1 MQWVNGKAA
10 MSSLW
15 RFGRVLQ
22 VCSLAGVVQCAGHT
36 EPRLMLAGS
45 RGGAVASRWVAGHVL
60 VRMWLDE
67 RPLWLLLDSGASTTL
82 LRPAILDSLGAR
94 PLGDVVL
101 ESAAQ
106 QSTVRL
112 FAGATLRAGS
122 VDIHVPAF
130 GELPPHSPAL
140 EGLKHVDGI
149 IGFELF
155 DQASVEIDPRR
166 QDVRVLAPDDADSI
180 PRGGLRFE
188 LARRVPLIVA
198 DVTFHDG
205 TVLRAPFIFDLGSNA
220 DVQLVRHLSGEHDA
234 ASLVSDGSPS
244 VHSGFGADERGVEG
258 HVPALRIGS
267 SVVRDPNVFVMDGD
281 SARFEIPNVAGTIGF
296 GVLRHFA
303 MRVDYAR
310 RRLTLEP
317 IDHAVL
323 YDPCASATP
332 TSGAD
337 GVPSFAATGST
348 VARRA
353 PSARVAT
360 AALSH
365 SARPECERPAP

>member
-1 MQWVNGKAA
+1 
-10 MSSLW
+10 
-15 RFGRVLQ
+15 
-22 VCSLAGVVQCAGHT
+22 
-36 EPRLMLAGS
+36 MLTGS
-45 RGGAVASRWVAGHVL
+45 RGGAVASRWVAGHIL

-82 LRPAILDSLGAR
+82 LRSAILDSIGAR

-106 QSTVRL
+106 RSTVRL
-112 FAGATLRAGS
+112 FAGATLRAAS
-122 VDIHVPAF
+122 VEVHVPAF
-130 GELPPHSPAL
+130 GELPARSPAL

-149 IGFELF
+149 IGYELF

-166 QDVRVLAPDDADSI
+166 QEVRVLASDDADSI
-180 PRGGLRFE
+180 PRGGLQVE
-188 LARRVPLIVA
+188 LARRVPVIVA
-198 DVTFHDG
+198 DVTFRDG

-220 DVQLVRHLSGEHDA
+220 DVQLLSHLSGEHDA
-234 ASLVSDGSPS
+234 TSLMSDGSPS
-244 VHSGFGADERGVEG
+244 VHSGFGADERGLEG

-267 SVVRDPNVFVMDGD
+267 SVVRDPSVFVMDGD

-310 RRLTLEP
+310 RRLTLAP
-317 IDHAVL
+317 IDNAVL
-323 YDPCASATP
+323 FDPCAVVTPPGHTDDEASFLATP
-332 TSGAD
+332 KD
-337 GVPSFAATGST
+337 P
-348 VARRA
+348 ARRA
-353 PSARVAT
+353 SAARVPT

-365 SARPECERPAP
+365 AERAECVTATP